1 MNAERNEKCE
11 MLKSELSQLAL
22 VLESNQVFAEPIN
35 PITGEYLIRLVGHI
49 SKLDSPTA
57 KLRPVQLTDETLQGF
72 LVKLLCPGLLRQ
84 VALRLVIQYWR

>member
-35 PITGEYLIRLVGHI
+35 PLTGEYLIRSVGHI
-49 SKLDSPTA
+49 SKFESPTVT
-57 KLRPVQLTDETLQGF
+57 LRPVQFPYETTGGF
-72 LVKLLCPGLLRQ
+72 
-84 VALRLVIQYWR
+84 W